1 MRILTGV
8 LPWCR
13 AFLLFTCLSLVT
25 ACGDDDT
32 SPEDEQTGASL
43 QGTVIAFDAG
53 QAVVLQGRLAAF
65 GTPGV
70 RVSIGSKSVETDA
83 SGAFNINHIA
93 VGDQSV
99 TFSKDEATGVYLLRD
114 IDPGEAFLLDQ
125 VQYSGGQVMTKHTGT
140 WVGTADSNDPDSQAL
155 IDVEMVIGGSGNSL
169 TGTANASPE
178 TGTWTL
184 DGTETGFAMEGTLTL
199 VVSESD
205 CSADM
210 WIEGTFVAD
219 TLTGTFTEVDPP
231 AGCGPVESGP
241 FRLVKQ

>member
-1 MRILTGV
+1 MWIPTGV
-8 LPWCR
+8 HPWCR
-13 AFLLFTCLSLVT
+13 VLLLGTCLPLIA
-25 ACGDDDT
+25 ACGDDD
-32 SPEDEQTGASL
+32 SGPDDEQTGASL
-43 QGTVIAFDAG
+43 QGTVIAFEAG
-53 QAVVLQGRLAAF
+53 QAAVVPARIAAV

-70 RVSIGSKSVETDA
+70 RVSIGSKSVET
-83 SGAFNINHIA
+83 SIA
-93 VGDQSV
+93 GNFIISDIAIGDQEV
-99 TFSKDEATGVYLLRD
+99 TFSKDDASGIYLLSD
-114 IDPGEAFLLDQ
+114 IEPGEAFLLDQ

-155 IDVEMVIGGSGNSL
+155 IDVELVIGGSGNSI

-184 DGTETGFAMEGTLTL
+184 DGTETGFDMEGTLTL
-199 VVSESD
+199 VVSESA

-210 WIEGTFVAD
+210 WIEGTFLAD
-219 TLTGTFTEVDPP
+219 TLTGTFTEVNPP